1 MGGQYTRRAP
11 PVYASGHA
19 ALELEEV
26 VEFREDEKKTQLL
39 IGTAQAHRE
48 PALRR
53 PALDQHQR
61 PKPGAVHLSCAA
73 HVDDQ
78 AARAPR
84 QLLQQLGGRPTGVGP
99 RLEPPLLGRG
109 ADLPRWAGG
118 TGPPLPYRRLPR
130 G

>member
-26 VEFREDEKKTQLL
+26 VEFRQDEKKTQLL

-78 AARAPR
+78 AAPALRP
-84 QLLQQLGGRPTGVGP
+84 LLQQLRGGPTAS
-99 RLEPPLLGRG
+99 RPPL
-109 ADLPRWAGG
+109 AA
-118 TGPPLPYRRLPR
+118 PPLRRRAAP
-130 G
+130 

>member
-73 HVDDQ
+73 HLDDQ
-78 AARAPR
+78 AARALTEPP
-84 QLLQQLGGRPTGVGP
+84 QPGGGRRTEPGP
-99 RLEPPLLGRG
+99 RTRPPL
-109 ADLPRWAGG
+109 
-118 TGPPLPYRRLPR
+118 
-130 G
+130 

>member
-78 AARAPR
+78 AARALT
-84 QLLQQLGGRPTGVGP
+84 QLVQQLGGGPPEVGP
-99 RLEPPLLGRG
+99 RLAPPPPRRG
-109 ADLPRWAGG
+109 GD
-118 TGPPLPYRRLPR
+118 PLRR
-130 G
+130 

>member
-73 HVDDQ
+73 HVDRSEEHTSELQ
-78 AARAPR
+78 SLAYLVCR
-84 QLLQQLGGRPTGVGP
+84 LL
-99 RLEPPLLGRG
+99 LEKKKKNISYF
-109 ADLPRWAGG
+109 
-118 TGPPLPYRRLPR
+118 TN
-130 G
+130 

>member
-39 IGTAQAHRE
+39 VGTAQAHRE

-78 AARAPR
+78 AAPAPHPR
-84 QLLQQLGGRPTGVGP
+84 PPPPGRSPPGARP
-99 RLEPPLLGRG
+99 RHPPPP
-109 ADLPRWAGG
+109 PR
-118 TGPPLPYRRLPR
+118 P
-130 G
+130 

>member
-39 IGTAQAHRE
+39 VGTAQAHRE

-78 AARAPR
+78 AAPPLT
-84 QLLQQLGGRPTGVGP
+84 QPLQQLRRRPPEVRP
-99 RLEPPLLGRG
+99 RLAAPLLRPG
-109 ADLPRWAGG
+109 AEPRSRAG
-118 TGPPLPYRRLPR
+118 
-130 G
+130 

>member
-78 AARAPR
+78 AAPALR
-84 QLLQQLGGRPTGVGP
+84 QLLQQPGGGPAEVGP
-99 RLEPPLLGRG
+99 APEPPLLAPGE
-109 ADLPRWAGG
+109 DPSPPAGWH
-118 TGPPLPYRRLPR
+118 GPPLPPRRPPW
-130 G
+130 